1 VRHFLLFF
9 ACLLSLKSFSQ
20 VKDQACDTCSRVEM
34 AQDSIKN
41 ALKEDIKNRENSL
54 SKDLFKKKEE
64 FKFSAPALD
73 SNSKEKGKSQIK
85 GLLNKQT
92 DAVKQ
97 KKDGLWT
104 RAKSQ
109 LPKKENI
116 FKFGVNIRSDNYAT
130 TEQNPLMRNEK
141 IYSRL
146 YVSPTF
152 TVLGLP
158 FTSNFFFTTEAN
170 NTYKNN
176 FFAIRFDVN
185 AMRQKA
191 AEQIQKELDEAK
203 KVDRLRQIDL
213 KKNGLETNRLEKE
226 LDRLKKDIPDYDNWQ
241 DALKSEA
248 ENQAKQKIDDERLKY
263 EEKVKNVGE
272 EEKIRLQKAY
282 ELRKDSIV
290 NGYKKSINDSLNN
303 LEGKA
308 SKIDTSKMR
317 RVLEL
322 QAKLDQLNSKKEE
335 LEQLRQMDSM
345 GLTKKLGNHRD
356 PNELKEMMKSQLPG
370 KGILTSVLSV
380 DRMGIG
386 LVNPNYSDFTLNS
399 VSVKGVDIGVSKKS
413 YFYDFTFGKTTR
425 QFIGPFSS
433 TNIEFNRNI
442 GVVRLGVGQR
452 KADHVSVEY
461 LYAYDR
467 SLTDSFSPL
476 IRNGVLNVNGKLT
489 LLKNTV
495 IEADWAQSRFKES
508 YIKSREVN
516 FNQSKPIL
524 NANANMAYQ
533 LKATQTFGELIK
545 FESQLR
551 QTGAAFRTVGNP
563 FLRRNFREVELK
575 YEQKLFKKQIVISGN
590 YKEMRDNLVEI
601 NSSTNRLK
609 GYGLKLSTHFKK
621 LPNIVLS
628 HSPYQQGNNHPDSL
642 YRTNNQ
648 FSITTAVLTYKKRFK
663 RVNWVGLVNYTRS
676 AMEIGVNTPVAYEMM
691 SSIHTFQIGQRHT
704 SMLVYLRNTTAPF
717 VDSLNSSSVQLSHN
731 FIAKK
736 GLILGCMSEYTV
748 YKNEAFKLGG
758 GLTINKNLIK
768 NLSVNIAGRYDRIN
782 GIWNLQNADVLS
794 GRMVVQWRF

>member
-1 VRHFLLFF
+1 MRNV
-9 ACLLSLKSFSQ
+9 
-20 VKDQACDTCSRVEM
+20 
-34 AQDSIKN
+34 
-41 ALKEDIKNRENSL
+41 LKEDLNNQKNSL
-54 SKDLFKKKEE
+54 SKDLFKEKEE
-64 FKFSAPALD
+64 FKFSAPSLD

-85 GLLNKQT
+85 GMLNQQT

-97 KKDGLWT
+97 KKDGLWD

-130 TEQNPLMRNEK
+130 TDQNPLMRNEK

-146 YVSPTF
+146 YFSPTF

-185 AMRQKA
+185 AMRQMA

-248 ENQAKQKIDDERLKY
+248 ENQAKQKIEKERLNY
-263 EEKVKNVGE
+263 EEKIRNAGE
-272 EEKIRLQKAY
+272 EEKIRLQKEY

-290 NGYKKSINDSLNN
+290 NGYKKSINDSLNH
-303 LEGKA
+303 LEGKT

-317 RVLEL
+317 KVLEL
-322 QAKLDQLNSKKEE
+322 QAKLDQLNSKKKE
-335 LEQLRQMDSM
+335 LEQLRQMDSL
-345 GLTKKLGNHRD
+345 GLTKKIGNQRD

-380 DRMGIG
+380 DRFGIG
-386 LVNPNYSDFTLNS
+386 LVSPNYSDFTMNS
-399 VSVKGVDIGVSKKS
+399 TSVKGIDIGVSKKS
-413 YFYDFTFGKTTR
+413 YFYDFTLGKTTR

-433 TNIEFNRNI
+433 TNVEFNRNI
-442 GVVRLGVGQR
+442 AVARLGVGQR
-452 KADHVSVEY
+452 KSDHVSVEY

-476 IRNGVLNVNGKLT
+476 IKNGVLNVNGKLT

-495 IEADWAQSRFKES
+495 IEADWAQSRFKET
-508 YIKSREVN
+508 YVKNREVN
-516 FNQSKPIL
+516 FNQSKPVL
-524 NANANMAYQ
+524 NANASMAYQ
-533 LKATQTFGELIK
+533 IKATQTFGELIK

-601 NSSTNRLK
+601 NSSINRLK

-621 LPNIVLS
+621 LPNIVMS

-663 RVNWVGLVNYTRS
+663 SVNWVGLANYTRS
-676 AMEIGVNTPVAYEMM
+676 AMEIGINTPVAYEMM

-768 NLSVNIAGRYDRIN
+768 NLSVSITGRYDRIN
-782 GIWNLQNADVLS
+782 GIWNLENADVFS